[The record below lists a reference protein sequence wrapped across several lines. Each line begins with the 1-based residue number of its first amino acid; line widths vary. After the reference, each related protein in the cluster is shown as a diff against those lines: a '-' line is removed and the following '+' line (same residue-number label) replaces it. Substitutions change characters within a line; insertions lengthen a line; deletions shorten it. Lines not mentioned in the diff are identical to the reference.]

1 MSVSYIVDNLE
12 VNFIIILFLL
22 LIFASFAGQE
32 RYKPQIFLKAPLP
45 LLFQMKVPF
54 LCSI

>member
-32 RYKPQIFLKAPLP
+32 RYKASNFFESSSSTVIPNESS
-45 LLFQMKVPF
+45 LFM
-54 LCSI
+54 